1 MRPPTVVCVAV
12 CALLAQACVYRWRPV
27 DLQAPE
33 ADWARRVERAD
44 TRGASYVVTRRA
56 RLVDAH
62 GEDARTLRAF
72 DADTSVQVEGAS
84 LALDGAAVA
93 APDLL
98 LAEVSYIDGGL
109 TALNTVLWSLA
120 STASAWGAAFTA
132 VMISILQGDCR
143 CAPMR

>member
-1 MRPPTVVCVAV
+1 MRPRTVVCVAA

-44 TRGASYVVTRRA
+44 ARGASYVVTRRT

-62 GEDARTLRAF
+62 GEEASTLRTF
-72 DADTSVQVEGAS
+72 DAETSVQIEGAS
-84 LALDGAAVA
+84 LTLDGAAVA
-93 APDLL
+93 APEVL

-109 TALNTVLWSLA
+109 TALNAVLWSLA

-132 VMISILQGDCR
+132 VMVSILQGDCR
-143 CAPMR
+143 CDPMR